1 MYQFSLKYFS
11 SIFCSVI
18 EVEHPPLG
26 LQERL
31 AQLMADEIFSIY
43 LNVSRGLFEKHKLI
57 FSFLL
62 SMAVEQQESRLNA
75 SEVNFFLRGP
85 IGGGEAMT
93 PKPKNLLISEYAWR
107 CCVALEQQYKAFEN
121 VTNDLDKIIHLAM
134 GELNEVNITILRF
147 NKAKYNF
154 KISGS
159 SICSNKICPIH
170 QRLEFF
176 KTFPQINAD
185 QCCGTSKIYISN

>member
-1 MYQFSLKYFS
+1 MVTSLAEVDPMYQFSLKYFS

-18 EVEHPPLG
+18 EAEHPALG

-31 AQLMADEIFSIY
+31 AQLMADEIFAIY

-62 SMAVEQQESRLNA
+62 SMAVEQQESRLKE

-85 IGGGEAMT
+85 IGGGEAVT

-107 CCVALEQQYKAFEN
+107 CCLALEQQYKAFEN
-121 VTNDLDKIIHLAM
+121 VTKDLDKIIHLAM
-134 GELNEVNITILRF
+134 GELNEVRKNYFALR
-147 NKAKYNF
+147 KLSYSDH
-154 KISGS
+154 ISGS
-159 SICSNKICPIH
+159 SVCSSQISQIH

-176 KTFPQINAD
+176 EN
-185 QCCGTSKIYISN
+185 IS